1 MKNYKMIIN
10 KQAYYLT
17 AENDRKAMKM
27 SGTFGINADYG
38 VTSLIREDGKVVIW
52 ENIYS

>member
-17 AENDRKAMKM
+17 AEHDRKAMKM
-27 SGTFGINADYG
+27 SGTFGIKSDDG
-38 VTSLIREDGKVVIW
+38 VTSLIREDGKVI
-52 ENIYS
+52 I